1 MSKQDNPNPAAKTA
15 AKIAF
20 VGAGNMAR
28 SLIGGLLKR
37 GYPADCIACSARS
50 EASLQAAAQLGGIT
64 TSLSN
69 ADIVENADVVIL
81 AVKPQ
86 VMADVVRP
94 LREILSKR
102 KPLLISVA
110 AGIPYGSLQVWAGET
125 VPLVRCMP
133 NTPSLLQAGASGLYA
148 NANVSASLREQA
160 EAILSAVGIVVWVA
174 EESNLDAVTAV
185 SGSGPAYFFLFMEAM
200 QAAGEQLG
208 LTADAAKILTQQT
221 ALGAAQM
228 AQASDVD
235 VAELRRRVTSPNG
248 TTQAAIESLEANDLR
263 GTVGQALRAAY
274 TRSEAIAKELG

>member
-110 AGIPYGSLQVWAGET
+110 AGIPYGSLQVWAGEA

-263 GTVGQALRAAY
+263 ATVGQALAAAY

>member
-15 AKIAF
+15 VKIAF

-110 AGIPYGSLQVWAGET
+110 AGIPYASLQAWAGET

-263 GTVGQALRAAY
+263 ATVGQALAAAY